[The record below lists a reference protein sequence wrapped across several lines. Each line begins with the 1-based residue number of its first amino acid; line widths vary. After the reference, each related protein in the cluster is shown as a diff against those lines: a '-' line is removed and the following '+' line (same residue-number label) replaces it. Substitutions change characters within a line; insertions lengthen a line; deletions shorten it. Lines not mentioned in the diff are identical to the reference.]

1 MITRQ
6 KLKENKE
13 IITKIVTEIFCAAIE
28 NVIVKKEQEEAM
40 PNDIPYPR
48 FDTVG
53 VESWFTTFEG
63 VLTENKVLDDTRKY
77 IILLTTL
84 PPETRVS
91 VQHLTSNPPEEGKY
105 GTLKALLIKRQ
116 SKSVEERAQELLQGA
131 KRGAMKPSV
140 FAEWMK
146 NTAPPDTPEE
156 IIKTAWLKELPAR
169 AKEII
174 AGCPGT
180 LSQVAEVADKVVYA
194 VEETSLH
201 VSAVSASPK
210 SEVEARV
217 DKLEGKIDHLT
228 TAVESLKRLW
238 ERNDRSKNR
247 DKSRNRSTSRPRQL
261 RKLNADGICP
271 AHAKYKDKAYSCLP
285 GCKANK

>member
-1 MITRQ
+1 MITRR
-6 KLKENKE
+6 KLKENQDISSE
-13 IITKIVTEIFCAAIE
+13 IVTEILLAVID
-28 NVIVKKEQEEAM
+28 NVVREKKTM
-40 PNDIPYPR
+40 PNDIPYPT

-63 VLTENKVLDDTRKY
+63 VLLENKVQEDNRKY
-77 IILLTTL
+77 VILLTTL
-84 PPETRVS
+84 PPDTRVS
-91 VQHLTSNPPEEGKY
+91 VQHLTSNPPEQQKY
-105 GTLKALLIKRQ
+105 ATLKALLIKRQ

-180 LSQVAEVADKVVYA
+180 LSQVADVADKVVYA

-201 VSAVSASPK
+201 VSAVNANPK
-210 SEVEARV
+210 SDLEAKV
-217 DKLEGKIDHLT
+217 DKLEAKLNQVT
-228 TAVESLKRLW
+228 TALESLTHSL
-238 ERNDRSKNR
+238 DMDNR
-247 DKSRNRSTSRPRQL
+247 SRNHSEGQSRHRSTSRPRQQ
-261 RKLNADGICP
+261 RKLNAQGICP
-271 AHAKYKDKAYSCLP
+271 AHAKFGDKAYSCLP
-285 GCKANK
+285 GCKANR